1 MNEKTVCLN
10 EFGQWTLFRGLA
22 CYALERHGL
31 TEKELGCSL
40 WEFTESLDM
49 SFEEVRILDLALWAT
64 KVMADAE
71 ELKNEIVK
79 KH

>member
-1 MNEKTVCLN
+1 MSEKQVILN

-22 CYALERHGL
+22 CCALERHGL

-49 SFEEVRILDLALWAT
+49 SFEEIRHLNLAMWGV
-64 KVMADAE
+64 KIMADAE

-79 KH
+79 EH